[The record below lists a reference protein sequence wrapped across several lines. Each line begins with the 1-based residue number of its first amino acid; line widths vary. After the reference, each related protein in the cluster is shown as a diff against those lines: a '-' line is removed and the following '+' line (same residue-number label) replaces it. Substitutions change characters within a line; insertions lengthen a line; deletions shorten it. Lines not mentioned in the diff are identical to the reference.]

1 MSLPASSP
9 TLPAGSARDVPADDA
24 LAGGTS
30 AGRMPAG
37 GMSGGRMSA
46 GGMLPGLVAT
56 ACRVLAADGQD
67 HFCFG
72 HVSARGADGGLF
84 VKAVGPSLARV
95 TTARVAEIS
104 PDGSLRT
111 PGLRLHEETALH
123 QAVYAARPDVGAV
136 VHTHPLAVQSATTLG
151 PLPDGVFSQDEVPF
165 AAGLAWYDDADLV
178 ADTARAQGFATC
190 LGGARG
196 ALLRAHGLVTVGA
209 DVAEATALALLLHR
223 AVSVR
228 LAAMAVGRPRPLP
241 PVTLDR
247 LRGAFEAGHRG
258 RMTAIWADACAG
270 IGAAAGDGE
279 GDGEDR

>member
-1 MSLPASSP
+1 MSVP
-9 TLPAGSARDVPADDA
+9 GSAPPRNGTVAPGGI
-24 LAGGTS
+24 LNVGRTAG
-30 AGRMPAG
+30 
-37 GMSGGRMSA
+37 
-46 GGMLPGLVAT
+46 VAT

-72 HVSARGADGGLF
+72 HVSARSADGGVF

-95 TTARVAEIS
+95 TAAEVAEIG
-104 PDGSLRT
+104 PDGALRT

-123 QAVYAARPDVGAV
+123 HGIYARRPDVGAV

-151 PLPDGVFSQDEVPF
+151 PPAGGVYSQDEVPF
-165 AAGLAWYDDADLV
+165 AAGLAWYDDPALV
-178 ADTARAQGFATC
+178 ADPARAAAFAAC

-209 DVAEATALALLLHR
+209 DLAEATALALLLHR

-228 LAAMAVGRPRPLP
+228 LAAMAVGSPRPLP
-241 PVTLDR
+241 PAALDG
-247 LRGAFEAGHRG
+247 LWSAFEAGHRG

-270 IGAAAGDGE
+270 IGADAGDGI
-279 GDGEDR
+279 GEVR